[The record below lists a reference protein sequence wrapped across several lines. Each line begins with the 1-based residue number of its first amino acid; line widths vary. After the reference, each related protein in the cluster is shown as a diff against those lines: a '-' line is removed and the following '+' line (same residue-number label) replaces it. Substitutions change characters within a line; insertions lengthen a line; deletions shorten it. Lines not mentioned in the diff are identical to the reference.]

1 MRVAYIVPCRDKEKY
16 VGMAVRSVLNQTY
29 TGMHIVLSDQG
40 STDGTLGILK
50 ALKRDYTGD
59 NKISILHCPE
69 LEPRGMRGMNAHLDW
84 IMGQLDEDVYLITS
98 ADDWAAPERT
108 AKTVRAF
115 EEFSP
120 DMVLN
125 ALQFIN
131 ADGSVQGITAH
142 PNEDGFVSPRK
153 CLEGLVGGS
162 TAHSWTRGFYEAVGG
177 FQSIAGFD
185 CYMPF
190 LATARNG
197 AYFLK
202 EVLHAYI
209 RHEDPNNTGLE
220 GVQRAADEVGKT
232 QVEELMHFQV
242 SAGFFKANDV
252 LDRWNVTES
261 DTRLALYEQILGRA
275 ASWTRVRQKMSLL
288 DIPAR
293 SLTV

>member
-1 MRVAYIVPCRDKEKY
+1 MKVAYIVPCRDKEQF
-16 VGMAVRSVLNQTY
+16 VAMSVRSVFNQTY
-29 TGMHIVLSDQG
+29 KGMHIVLSDQG
-40 STDGTLGILK
+40 SRDNSLAILR
-50 ALKRDYTGD
+50 ALKNEYTGD
-59 NKISILHCPE
+59 NKVTILRCPE

-98 ADDWAAPERT
+98 ADDWASPERT
-108 AKTVRAF
+108 EKTVRAF

-131 ADGSVQGITAH
+131 ADGSVEGITAN
-142 PNEDGFVSPRK
+142 PAQDGFVAPRT

-162 TAHSWTRGFYEAVGG
+162 TAHSWTRDFYEAVGA

-190 LATARNG
+190 LATARKG
-197 AYFLK
+197 AYFLR
-202 EVLHAYI
+202 ETLHAYI
-209 RHEDPNNTGLE
+209 RHADANNTGLE
-220 GVQRAADEVGKT
+220 GVARAADEVGAM

-252 LDRWNVTES
+252 LDKWGVTEQ

-288 DIPAR
+288 GIASR
-293 SLTV
+293 ILTT